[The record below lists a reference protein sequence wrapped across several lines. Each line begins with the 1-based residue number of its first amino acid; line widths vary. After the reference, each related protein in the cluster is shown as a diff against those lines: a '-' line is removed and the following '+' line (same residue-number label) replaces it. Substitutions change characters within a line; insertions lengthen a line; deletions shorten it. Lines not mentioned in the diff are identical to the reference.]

1 MVKEILLTSFYYTLT
16 FLLHVHMSKMWQSER
31 TTSISK
37 PASFLDVFSYEL
49 VFTLDFLVLTNNVL
63 AV

>member
-1 MVKEILLTSFYYTLT
+1 MVKEILLT

-49 VFTLDFLVLTNNVL
+49 VFTLDFLVLTK
-63 AV
+63 

>member
-1 MVKEILLTSFYYTLT
+1 MVKEILLTSFFYTLT

-49 VFTLDFLVLTNNVL
+49 VFTLDFLVLTK
-63 AV
+63 